1 MRFQSKYRNYKLM
14 FRPSRWGFN
23 PDQTRTL
30 VKGITID
37 FEGPQRIYDTEKA
50 ERLHGWEKG
59 TREEVENFILRNAK
73 YGRDIYLA
81 AGQELTQKQQDI
93 ARVKPKEVRRFC
105 KEIGFNADG
114 EISQC
119 SKQPAVGKDYCDEH
133 DPERVQIR
141 KGLTTTKDATA

>member
-1 MRFQSKYRNYKLM
+1 M

-23 PDQTRTL
+23 PDQTRQL
-30 VKGITID
+30 VKGITIS

-50 ERLHGWEKG
+50 ERLHNWEEG
-59 TREEVENFILRNAK
+59 TREEVENYILRSPK
-73 YGRDIYLA
+73 YGQSIYLA
-81 AGQELTQKQQDI
+81 AGQELTQEQQDI

-119 SKQPAVGKDYCDEH
+119 SNQPAVGKDYCDQH

>member
-1 MRFQSKYRNYKLM
+1 M
-14 FRPSRWGFN
+14 FRPSRWGYN
-23 PDQTRTL
+23 PDQTRNL
-30 VKGITID
+30 IQGITIH

-50 ERLHGWEKG
+50 ERLHNWEPG
-59 TREEVENFILRNAK
+59 TREEVENFILRSPK
-73 YGRDIYLA
+73 YGLSIYLA
-81 AGQELTQKQQDI
+81 AGQELTQEQQDI

-133 DPERVQIR
+133 DPERVKIR